1 MGNILRKA
9 VEIRR
14 NELIN
19 KLITFNLYKKEGRH
33 LFELSLAEL
42 EIEYKKAL
50 AHTHPH
56 SDMGSIRWTGLK
68 N

>member
-19 KLITFNLYKKEGRH
+19 KLIAFNLYKKEGRH
-33 LFELSLAEL
+33 LFELSLTEL

>member
-1 MGNILRKA
+1 MGNIFSNT

-19 KLITFNLYKKEGRH
+19 KLIAFNLYKKEGKH
-33 LFELSLAEL
+33 LFELSLTEL
-42 EIEYKKAL
+42 EIEYQKAL

-56 SDMGSIRWTGLK
+56 SEIGSIRWTSLK